1 MFHSSLPAQIMHLK
15 VMITGPE
22 HNPRDNPLISNLLS
36 LSVLQAVNCLLPV
49 VVLPYLVR
57 ILGAERFGLV
67 AFAYALMQYFVILT
81 DYGFNLAATRDISI
95 HRTDRTKLSEIFT
108 SVMLI
113 KLALMAASFVFLL
126 VLVLAVSR
134 LRTDKE
140 LFFLAFGL
148 VVAQVLFPT
157 WFFQGLEKMRHIATL
172 NILAKLFFAITIFSL
187 VKSRTDYI
195 YVPLFNALGLIV
207 AALIGLGIV
216 MRQFSVR
223 IRFPPLSALKE
234 QLQNAWP
241 IFLSR
246 LAINIYTASN
256 TVILG
261 LFASNAVVGYYA
273 AAEKIVRGI
282 QNLQAPLSQA
292 MYPHVSRLARQSKQ
306 AALHFIARIARIVT
320 AITFI
325 ISVALLALA
334 PQLSRLLLGPQFAQ
348 SVTVI
353 RILAFLPFVVGLSN
367 IFGVQTM
374 LNFGLQRTF
383 SVILT
388 VAGILDIGLALLLVR
403 PLHHLGI
410 AISVLVTEIF
420 VTVLMF
426 VFLQRN
432 DLKIFQFRPK
442 LAWQ

>member
-1 MFHSSLPAQIMHLK
+1 
-15 VMITGPE
+15 
-22 HNPRDNPLISNLLS
+22 LL
-36 LSVLQAVNCLLPV
+36 
-49 VVLPYLVR
+49 
-57 ILGAERFGLV
+57 
-67 AFAYALMQYFVILT
+67 
-81 DYGFNLAATRDISI
+81 DI
-95 HRTDRTKLSEIFT
+95 
-108 SVMLI
+108 
-113 KLALMAASFVFLL
+113 
-126 VLVLAVSR
+126 
-134 LRTDKE
+134 
-140 LFFLAFGL
+140 
-148 VVAQVLFPT
+148 
-157 WFFQGLEKMRHIATL
+157 
-172 NILAKLFFAITIFSL
+172 
-187 VKSRTDYI
+187 
-195 YVPLFNALGLIV
+195 
-207 AALIGLGIV
+207 
-216 MRQFSVR
+216 
-223 IRFPPLSALKE
+223 
-234 QLQNAWP
+234 
-241 IFLSR
+241 
-246 LAINIYTASN
+246 INIYTASN

-432 DLKIFQFRPK
+432 DLKIFQLRPK